1 MLAEFE
7 ILGIQLKESGIP
19 TMIGIFQVP
28 LTKNPESSAW
38 NPELQMAS
46 SSTIRFWETTHLP
59 LP

>member
-1 MLAEFE
+1 MLVEFE
-7 ILGIQLKESGIP
+7 ILGIQLKESGMP

-28 LTKNPESSAW
+28 LTKNLEPSTW

-46 SSTIRFWETTHLP
+46 WIIISFWETAHLP